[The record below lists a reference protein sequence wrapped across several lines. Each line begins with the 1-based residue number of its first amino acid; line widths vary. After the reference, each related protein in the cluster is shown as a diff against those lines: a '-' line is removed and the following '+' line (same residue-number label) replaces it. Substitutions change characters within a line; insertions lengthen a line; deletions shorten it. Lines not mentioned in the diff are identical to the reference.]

1 MSVEN
6 EEFIPELRFTIRIKN
21 EEIYKII
28 NSLSSKLEIPKN
40 RIITNILETYIY
52 DWGISQPNLEPK
64 YKNLLIQLKNKNSLL
79 VPDREGIGESID
91 KNFIFLE
98 NQQLQMYLTTIIK
111 LQQEIIQQNNKT
123 LTKSDA
129 DKFLFDVRDILKE
142 LSQGLNAISIQKKS
156 LNNDNKI

>member
-1 MSVEN
+1 M
-6 EEFIPELRFTIRIKN
+6 
-21 EEIYKII
+21 
-28 NSLSSKLEIPKN
+28 
-40 RIITNILETYIY
+40 
-52 DWGISQPNLEPK
+52 
-64 YKNLLIQLKNKNSLL
+64 KNKNSLL

-111 LQQEIIQQNNKT
+111 LQQEIIQQNNKN

>member
-21 EEIYKII
+21 EEIFKII
-28 NSLSSKLEIPKN
+28 NSLSSKLEMPKN
-40 RIITNILETYIY
+40 KIITNILETYIY
-52 DWGISQPNLEPK
+52 DWGISQSDLEPK
-64 YKNLLIQLKNKNSLL
+64 YKDLLVQLKNKNSLL
-79 VPDREGIGESID
+79 VPDQEGVGETID

-111 LQQEIIQQNNKT
+111 LQQEIIQQNNKN

-129 DKFLFDVRDILKE
+129 DKFLFDVREIMKE
-142 LSQGLNAISIQKKS
+142 LSQGLKSISYQKQSSK
-156 LNNDNKI
+156 NNE